1 MKAFKGPKA
10 KIVRRFGINIFET
23 DKYDRILGRRKFPP
37 GMHGPTKRIGKMSE
51 YGKQLIEKQK
61 MKFMYG
67 MTEKQFRNF
76 YKKAERK
83 KGATGMNLLQMLETR
98 LDNFLF
104 RSGWAASRAQARQL
118 IKHNHILLNKKKAN
132 IPSIIVKTGNKID
145 MGTREAS
152 RSLVNDYITDNQNQ
166 YRDVPN
172 WINSKKES
180 SEIVMGRKPERDEMP
195 AFLSEQLVVELYS
208 K

>member
-1 MKAFKGPKA
+1 MKAFQGPKG
-10 KIVRRFGINIFET
+10 KIVRRFGVNIFEA

-37 GMHGPTKRIGKMSE
+37 GMHGNTRRSGKISE
-51 YGKQLIEKQK
+51 YGKQLVEKQK

-67 MTEKQFRNF
+67 MTERQFRNF

-83 KGATGMNLLQMLETR
+83 KGATGINLLQMLETR
-98 LDNFLF
+98 LDNFVF
-104 RSGWAASRAQARQL
+104 RSGWTSTRAQARQL
-118 IKHNHILLNKKKAN
+118 IKHNHILLNGKKAN

-145 MGTREAS
+145 MGKKETS
-152 RSLVNDYITDNQNQ
+152 RSLVNDYIADNQW
-166 YRDVPN
+166 RDVPN

-180 SEIVMGRKPERDEMP
+180 SEIVMGRRPERDEMP
-195 AFLSEQLVVELYS
+195 AFLNEQLVVELYS